1 MKLFIA
7 KYDLSPNLGQGD
19 QWGGEGAHMGLF
31 CEAESHVTR

>member
-19 QWGGEGAHMGLF
+19 QWGGGGGTHGTFL
-31 CEAESHVTR
+31 